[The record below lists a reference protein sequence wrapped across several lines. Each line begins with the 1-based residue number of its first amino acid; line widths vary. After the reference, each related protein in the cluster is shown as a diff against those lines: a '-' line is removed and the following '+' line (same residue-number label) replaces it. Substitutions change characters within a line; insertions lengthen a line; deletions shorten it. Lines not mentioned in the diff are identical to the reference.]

1 VADIA
6 RTLDRWPADREVR
19 SVLAP
24 DLLSAAVHAET
35 AHRAGADE
43 TDAIPDPVRARLGV
57 GLRLDPESQDAAR
70 RAAER
75 QAGRLEAVLERIE
88 ETLDRIAESE
98 SARALA
104 AQRWAAVAERLAGAA
119 VSGPTVSVAGSVATM
134 ALLQWLGV
142 PVSELWPLIRAL
154 LAGW

>member
-1 VADIA
+1 
-6 RTLDRWPADREVR
+6 
-19 SVLAP
+19 
-24 DLLSAAVHAET
+24 
-35 AHRAGADE
+35 
-43 TDAIPDPVRARLGV
+43 VRARLAV

-88 ETLDRIAESE
+88 ATLDRIAESE